1 MAVKVGAALL
11 ALHALVLFGPC
22 CGLPSDTSPLASARG
37 RGLLQRQ
44 PRGLAAAPAAGT
56 PPSRPPSVPQ
66 THSAPPTLVQT
77 LGGVTLIFLA
87 ERAVWACGTFLLR
100 R

>member
-22 CGLPSDTSPLASARG
+22 CGLPSGTSPLASARG

-44 PRGLAAAPAAGT
+44 PRGLAAAAAAGT
-56 PPSRPPSVPQ
+56 RPPSVPQ
-66 THSAPPTLVQT
+66 THSAPPALVQT

>member
-1 MAVKVGAALL
+1 M

-22 CGLPSDTSPLASARG
+22 CGLPSGTSALAGARG

-44 PRGLAAAPAAGT
+44 PRGLAAAAAAET
-56 PPSRPPSVPQ
+56 RHPSLSQTQSASPPL
-66 THSAPPTLVQT
+66 AQT

>member
-22 CGLPSDTSPLASARG
+22 CGLPSGTSPLASARG
-37 RGLLQRQ
+37 RGMLQRQ
-44 PRGLAAAPAAGT
+44 PRGLAAAAAAGT
-56 PPSRPPSVPQ
+56 RPPSVPQ